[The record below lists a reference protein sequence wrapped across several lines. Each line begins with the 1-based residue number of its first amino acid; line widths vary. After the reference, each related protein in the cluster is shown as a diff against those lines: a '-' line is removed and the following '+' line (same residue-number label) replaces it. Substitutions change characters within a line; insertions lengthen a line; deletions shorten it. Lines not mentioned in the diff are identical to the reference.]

1 MPAGLMDMT
10 EGARCREK
18 LAKTHELFRAHAD
31 ETQLDI
37 LGRIEEG
44 EHCVGELADAL
55 QAVQTCPSVHL
66 KVCKDAAGVI
76 HDRPEGRWIYSA

>member
-1 MPAGLMDMT
+1 MCMT
-10 EGARCREK
+10 EGGEVSGNRAET
-18 LAKTHELFRAHAD
+18 LELFHALAD

-55 QAVQTCPSVHL
+55 QAVQICSSVHL